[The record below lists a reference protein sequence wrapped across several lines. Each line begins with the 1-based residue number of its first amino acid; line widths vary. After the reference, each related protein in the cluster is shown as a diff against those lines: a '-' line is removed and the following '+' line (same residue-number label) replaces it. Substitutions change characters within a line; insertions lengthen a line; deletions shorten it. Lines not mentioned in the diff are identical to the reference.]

1 MVLNYKILL
10 ISTYE
15 LGHQP
20 LGLASPAAHLL
31 EEGLT
36 VECIDLSVEP
46 FNMEKVGEADFIG
59 ISIPMHTA
67 MRLGIKVAERI
78 REIKSEC
85 HICFY
90 GLYASLNGE
99 FLLSRIGDSIIGG
112 EFEEPLRKL
121 VRFLVGRPV
130 DDLSGVWTQ
139 THRSSPF
146 LGRQSFLP
154 PARSLLPALEEYA
167 RLKIGNQTMIV
178 GAVEASRG
186 CAHKCLHC
194 PITPVYKGRMRIV
207 QEEVVQTDIQ
217 NLMGMGAQHIT
228 FSDPD
233 FLNGVEH
240 SLGIVHQMH
249 DRFPE
254 LTFDITAKIE
264 HIIQYP
270 ELITDLKKQGC
281 VFIQSALESLSDPIL
296 NVLEKGHTRADV
308 LKALEITRGAGVTLR
323 PSFVALTPWTTLD
336 DYLEVLEFVESQ
348 RLIYH
353 VEPIQ
358 YAIRLLL
365 PPGSSLLDS
374 PHLIPWLGEL
384 DAERFSYD
392 WRHSDL
398 RMEQVG
404 GEVSKIVEEASINQ
418 EDEME
423 TFYRIKGLVYSALKK
438 KPLPSASFEIVPEK
452 DRPPRLTESW
462 FCCAEPSSE
471 QLRPIRSKAQELPC

>member
-1 MVLNYKILL
+1 MSYKILL

-31 EEGLT
+31 EEGLI
-36 VECIDLSVEP
+36 VECLDLSVES
-46 FNMEKVGEADFIG
+46 FNMEKVSKADFIG

-67 MRLGIKVAERI
+67 MRLGVKVAEKV
-78 REIKSEC
+78 REINSES

-99 FLLSRIGDSIIGG
+99 FLLKHIADSIIGG
-112 EFEEPLRKL
+112 EFEGPLRNL
-121 VRFLVGRPV
+121 VRSLVGRSV
-130 DDLSGVWTQ
+130 HDLSGVWTEMQ
-139 THRSSPF
+139 HSSPF

-154 PARSLLPALEEYA
+154 PARFLLPTLEKYA
-167 RLKIGNQTMIV
+167 RLKNGNRTMIV

-194 PITPVYKGRMRIV
+194 PITPVYEGRMRIV
-207 QEEVVQTDIQ
+207 QEEVVHTDIR
-217 NLMGMGAQHIT
+217 NLVEMGAQHIT

-240 SLGIVHQMH
+240 SLAVVQRMH
-249 DRFPE
+249 DRFPD

-264 HIIQYP
+264 HIIQYQ
-270 ELITDLKKQGC
+270 EFIAGLKKQGC
-281 VFIQSALESLSDPIL
+281 VFIQSAVESMSDRIL
-296 NVLEKGHTRADV
+296 KVLEKGHTRSDV
-308 LKALEITRGAGVTLR
+308 LKALEITREAGVALR
-323 PSFVALTPWTTLD
+323 PSFVASTPWTTLE

-358 YAIRLLL
+358 YAIKLLL

-374 PHLIPWLGEL
+374 PHLTPWLGDL
-384 DAERFSYD
+384 DAERFSYN
-392 WRHSDL
+392 WRHSDP
-398 RMEQVG
+398 RMEQVEM
-404 GEVSKIVEEASINQ
+404 EVSKIVEEASINQ
-418 EDEME
+418 EDEMG
-423 TFYRIKGLVYSALKK
+423 TFYRIKELIYSVLKK
-438 KPLPSASFEIVPEK
+438 ELLPVASFESVPEK

-462 FCCAEPSSE
+462 FCCAEPSSK
-471 QLRPIRSKAQELPC
+471 QFAPIRSKGQELPC